1 MRLKI
6 SSSVTALLIVLSI
19 GCDADPRRG
28 SVKGRVTVDGTPLR
42 HGRIEFLPTGGT
54 SGPVAG
60 GVIVDGHYHIRRDKG
75 PVVGKNRVEVNGS
88 VKTDEPK
95 PYPPEDSERTE
106 FLTPED
112 LYQIRGVRPLEFEP
126 EVPME
131 ADIQAGANVLDFPL
145 RSK

>member
-1 MRLKI
+1 M
-6 SSSVTALLIVLSI
+6 TAVLIVLMI

-28 SVKGRVTVDGTPLR
+28 SVKGCVTVDGSPLQ
-42 HGRIEFLPTGGT
+42 HGRIEFSPTAGA

-60 GVIVDGHYHIRRDKG
+60 ALIVDGYYHISRNKG
-75 PVVGKNRVEVNGS
+75 PVVGQNRVEVNGS
-88 VKTDEPK
+88 VKTGEPK

-112 LYQIRGVRPLEFEP
+112 LYEIRGVRPLEFEP